1 MIPTLWKFDI
11 FKHYFLRLVAELRS
25 LLLFKKMFRI
35 ILLYEI
41 FCILLQLKSLDLD
54 QNKIGDEGAKS
65 LSTCIHN
72 IDELSLWDCD
82 ITKLGIENLSKAIQK
97 KTSPV
102 NNSFLRIYLIFWI
115 IFMIVIKY
123 FDILGF

>member
-1 MIPTLWKFDI
+1 
-11 FKHYFLRLVAELRS
+11 
-25 LLLFKKMFRI
+25 MFRI

-41 FCILLQLKSLDLD
+41 FRILLQLKSLDLSN
-54 QNKIGDEGAKS
+54 NKIGDEGAKS

-72 IDELSLWDCD
+72 IDELRMSCD

-97 KTSPV
+97 RTSPV
-102 NNSFLRIYLIFWI
+102 NNSFLQLNLIFWN
-115 IFMIVIKY
+115 IFMIKIKY

>member
-1 MIPTLWKFDI
+1 M
-11 FKHYFLRLVAELRS
+11 
-25 LLLFKKMFRI
+25 
-35 ILLYEI
+35 
-41 FCILLQLKSLDLD
+41 
-54 QNKIGDEGAKS
+54 IGDEGAKS

-72 IDELSLWDCD
+72 IDELSLWSCD

-97 KTSPV
+97 RTSPV
-102 NNSFLRIYLIFWI
+102 NNSFLELYLIFWI

>member
-1 MIPTLWKFDI
+1 
-11 FKHYFLRLVAELRS
+11 
-25 LLLFKKMFRI
+25 MFRI

-41 FCILLQLKSLDLD
+41 FRILLQLKSLNLTH
-54 QNKIGDEGAKS
+54 NKVGDEGAKY

-72 IDELSLWDCD
+72 IDQLSLWNCD

-97 KTSPV
+97 RTSPV
-102 NNSFLRIYLIFWI
+102 NNSFLQLNLIFWI
-115 IFMIVIKY
+115 IFMIKIKY